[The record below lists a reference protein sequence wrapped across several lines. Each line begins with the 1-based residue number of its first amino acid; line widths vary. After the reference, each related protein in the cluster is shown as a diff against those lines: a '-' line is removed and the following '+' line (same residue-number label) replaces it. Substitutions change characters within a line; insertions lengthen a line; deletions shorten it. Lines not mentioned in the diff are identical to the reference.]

1 MLCDFNG
8 EVEGK
13 NMSEFM
19 KIYNLRNFVKQ
30 KTCFKN
36 PENPSCIDFILINSY
51 RNGSLSF
58 SQIYNYSPETVFS

>member
-19 KIYNLRNFVKQ
+19 RVYNLRNFVKQ

-36 PENPSCIDFILINSY
+36 PENPSCIDFILINWY
-51 RNGSLSF
+51 RNGSL
-58 SQIYNYSPETVFS
+58 

>member
-19 KIYNLRNFVKQ
+19 RVYNLRNFVKQ

-51 RNGSLSF
+51 RNGSLWF